1 MRRLVR
7 GELHE
12 AAADPGR
19 EAGILERLRVV
30 LGKRPCVERVLE
42 VLESERKLQYVGVW
56 AGVRPLG
63 MEGC

>member
-19 EAGILERLRVV
+19 EAGVHERLRVV
-30 LGKRPCVERVLE
+30 LGKRSSVERVLE
-42 VLESERKLQYVGVW
+42 VLEGERELQDVGV
-56 AGVRPLG
+56 
-63 MEGC
+63 